1 MSSPVLSRR
10 AARYSMLALALAA
23 CGAESKPAGPD
34 AKNPEKVAPPPGGVT
49 TPLAAKSDPAAK
61 PDPSVKVREG
71 ADPAEDRYA
80 LKIDVV
86 DATAGKEGTFNVT
99 VTPKAPWHMNLDFP
113 TSLAVTAPEGV
124 TLAKAELRKD
134 DATKL
139 DETSA
144 AFAVKFTPAAAGDK
158 DLSAKF
164 KFAVCQD
171 EACSPVTEEFQV
183 KLAVK

>member
-23 CGAESKPAGPD
+23 CGAETKPAGPD
-34 AKNPEKVAPPPGGVT
+34 AKTPEKVTPPPSVAVTPTPAGG
-49 TPLAAKSDPAAK
+49 P
-61 PDPSVKVREG
+61 VKVVEG
-71 ADPAEDRYA
+71 ADPGEDRYTM
-80 LKIDVV
+80 KIDVV
-86 DATAGKEGTFNVT
+86 EAVAGREGSFNVT

-113 TSLAVTAPEGV
+113 TSLAITAPDGV
-124 TLAKAELRKD
+124 TLAKAELRKADAVTLD
-134 DATKL
+134 DKL
-139 DETSA
+139 AS
-144 AFAVKFTPAAAGDK
+144 FAVKFTPAAAGEK
-158 DLSAKF
+158 DLTGKF

>member
-23 CGAESKPAGPD
+23 CGAETKPAAAD
-34 AKNPEKVAPPPGGVT
+34 AKNPEKAAPPAGNVAAAPAPG
-49 TPLAAKSDPAAK
+49 P
-61 PDPSVKVREG
+61 VKVREG
-71 ADPAEDRYA
+71 ADPGDDRYA

-86 DATAGKEGTFNVT
+86 EAAVGREGSFNVT

-113 TSLAVTAPEGV
+113 TSLAITAPDGV

-134 DATKL
+134 DAVTL
-139 DETSA
+139 DENSA
-144 AFAVKFTPAAAGDK
+144 AFAVKFTPAAAGEK
-158 DLSAKF
+158 DLSGKF

>member
-23 CGAESKPAGPD
+23 CGAETKPAGPD
-34 AKNPEKVAPPPGGVT
+34 AKTPEKASPPPGGVASK
-49 TPLAAKSDPAAK
+49 LDPK
-61 PDPSVKVREG
+61 PDPTVKVVEG
-71 ADPAEDRYA
+71 ADPKDDRYA
-80 LKIDVV
+80 LKVDVV
-86 DATAGKEGTFNVT
+86 EATAGREGSFNVT

-113 TSLAVTAPEGV
+113 TSLAVTAPDGV

-134 DATKL
+134 DALTL
-139 DETSA
+139 DENSA

>member
-1 MSSPVLSRR
+1 MSSPVPSRR

-23 CGAESKPAGPD
+23 CGADTKPAGPD
-34 AKNPEKVAPPPGGVT
+34 AKNPEKATPAPAGAT
-49 TPLAAKSDPAAK
+49 AKLDPKADAK
-61 PDPSVKVREG
+61 PDPTVKVRDG
-71 ADPAEDRYA
+71 ADPTEDRYA

-86 DATAGKEGTFNVT
+86 EATAGREGSFNVT

-124 TLAKAELRKD
+124 TLAKAELRKA

-139 DETSA
+139 DEQSA